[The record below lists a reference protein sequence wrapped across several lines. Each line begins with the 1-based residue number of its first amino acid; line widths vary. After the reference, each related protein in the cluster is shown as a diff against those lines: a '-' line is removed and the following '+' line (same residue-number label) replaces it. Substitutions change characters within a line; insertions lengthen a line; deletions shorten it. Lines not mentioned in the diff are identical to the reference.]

1 MVEPFLTYKEC
12 LSERGKTLQRLARQG
27 LVFVF
32 VLAAG
37 SLDAGQAPAAPATG
51 LGLEKGSIELSV
63 VGGTALPIPWL
74 RARANRHLTI
84 AALDVGRVMTG
95 HIRADRFSGDLQ
107 LLLEIA
113 PLLILHQPDP
123 AVGVAASPVFLRWN
137 FVGWERLRPFADL
150 SGGLLITTQ
159 DVPAR
164 TARVNFIDQAGFGV
178 RIGIAP
184 KRAVVIG
191 YRFQHISNGGRV
203 RPNPGANFNLLYGGL
218 SLER

>member
-1 MVEPFLTYKEC
+1 MTE
-12 LSERGKTLQRLARQG
+12 GKHFKGWLVRG
-27 LVFVF
+27 LVFGCF
-32 VLAAG
+32 LAAG
-37 SLDAGQAPAAPATG
+37 PLEAGQAPAAPATG

-95 HIRADRFSGDLQ
+95 QIGAGRFSGDLE
-107 LLLEIA
+107 LLFEIA
-113 PLLILHQPDP
+113 PLLILRQPEP
-123 AVGVAASPVFLRWN
+123 TLGVAASPLFLRWN

-150 SGGLLITTQ
+150 SGGLLLTSQ
-159 DVPAR
+159 DVPAK

-178 RIGIAP
+178 RVGIAP

-218 SLER
+218 ALER